1 MKKCS
6 MQKKQ
11 ERLLVKP
18 SKKQESVFDEIDPS
32 YMLAQTF
39 DEILSHTNDEI
50 VISDS
55 VVAEALGKY
64 AIDDAFHVTDA
75 RNEDEFVDEIL
86 AGLSGSPMDG
96 SPFGAA
102 EAEEYARKI
111 YNEVVA

>member
-55 VVAEALGKY
+55 EVAEALGKY

-75 RNEDEFVDEIL
+75 RNEDEFVDEATSI
-86 AGLSGSPMDG
+86 LSGSPLDG
-96 SPFGAA
+96 SPFTASDA
-102 EAEEYARKI
+102 EDYARELW
-111 YNEVVA
+111 NA